1 MKKINKD
8 DISSEEW
15 ASLEKRIL
23 LEGYLINAM
32 ALVENLGS
40 KGTVDALRPHARNS
54 GNAFTINMQ
63 KVFKIEGSNIEK
75 IAMIS
80 QLWDMLTNASL
91 VDQDIEA
98 SSDKIIRAGFLNCIF
113 CSSTKEICVMHE
125 MVINGICE
133 EIDPGFECRFMQMI
147 PKGDPICS
155 YIIEKKK
162 K

>member
-8 DISSEEW
+8 EISVEEW
-15 ASLEKRIL
+15 HNLEKRVVI
-23 LEGYLINAM
+23 EGYMINSM

-40 KGTVDALRPHARNS
+40 KGTIDALRPHARNS

-63 KVFKIEGSNIEK
+63 KMFKIEGSNIEK
-75 IAMIS
+75 IAMTS

-91 VDQDIEA
+91 VDQDIQVN
-98 SSDKIIRAGFLNCIF
+98 SDKIIRAGFLDCAFKSAPIEV
-113 CSSTKEICVMHE
+113 CMWHQ
-125 MVINGICE
+125 MLINGICE
-133 EIDPGFECRFMQMI
+133 AIDPEFECRFMQML
-147 PKGDPICS
+147 PNGDPMCS